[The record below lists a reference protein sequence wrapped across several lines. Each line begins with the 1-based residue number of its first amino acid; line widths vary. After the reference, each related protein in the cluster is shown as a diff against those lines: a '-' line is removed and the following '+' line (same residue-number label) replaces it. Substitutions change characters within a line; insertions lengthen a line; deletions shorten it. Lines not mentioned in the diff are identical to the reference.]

1 LDHLGIGEKALEES
15 LLILGFHLAHQNV
28 LKFVKV
34 ELLFPDRFSVRKLV
48 HHFALA
54 YFLLGSV

>member
-34 ELLFPDRFSVRKLV
+34 ELLFPDRFSIRKLV
-48 HHFALA
+48 HNFALA